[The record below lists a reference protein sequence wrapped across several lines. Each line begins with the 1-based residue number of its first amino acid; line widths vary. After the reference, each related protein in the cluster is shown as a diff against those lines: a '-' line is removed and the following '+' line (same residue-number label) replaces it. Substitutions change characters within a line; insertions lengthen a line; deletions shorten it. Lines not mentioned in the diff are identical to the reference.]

1 MLARSGGLR
10 ICGNPLLGTSATRQ
24 TSGRRCAVASRVGQG
39 VKSGRFAMFAFCSP
53 SVLWLNTGVK
63 GGDYAD
69 RFFFVFWD
77 FAAAGG
83 FLTATAF
90 AA

>member
-1 MLARSGGLR
+1 
-10 ICGNPLLGTSATRQ
+10 
-24 TSGRRCAVASRVGQG
+24 
-39 VKSGRFAMFAFCSP
+39 MFAFCSP